1 MGGFQKGLHLDYV
14 IYEWSLRDVFE
25 SKYINK
31 TPTKE
36 EKIISRNTGKIV
48 YNSEPSNGEAF
59 LNVIKNDNGCTI
71 FALKKKGDLLKVM
84 ETLRKNL
91 QYGLFTKSKE
101 CQIASQYLSWFKSYK
116 V

>member
-1 MGGFQKGLHLDYV
+1 MGGFQKGQHLDYV

-36 EKIISRNTGKIV
+36 EKIISRKTVKIV

-59 LNVIKNDNGCTI
+59 FNVIKNDNGCTI
-71 FALKKKGDLLKVM
+71 FALKKKEIYLK
-84 ETLRKNL
+84 LWKL
-91 QYGLFTKSKE
+91 
-101 CQIASQYLSWFKSYK
+101 
-116 V
+116 

>member
-1 MGGFQKGLHLDYV
+1 MITDWVGGFQKGQHLDYV

-36 EKIISRNTGKIV
+36 EKIISRKTVKIV

-59 LNVIKNDNGCTI
+59 FNVIKNDNGCTI
-71 FALKKKGDLLKVM
+71 FALKKKEIYLK
-84 ETLRKNL
+84 LWKL
-91 QYGLFTKSKE
+91 
-101 CQIASQYLSWFKSYK
+101 
-116 V
+116 

>member
-1 MGGFQKGLHLDYV
+1 MGEFQKGQHLDYV

-59 LNVIKNDNGCTI
+59 FKVINNNNGWTI
-71 FALKKKGDLLKVM
+71 FALKKKEIYLK
-84 ETLRKNL
+84 LWKL
-91 QYGLFTKSKE
+91 
-101 CQIASQYLSWFKSYK
+101 
-116 V
+116 